1 MKSKQ
6 EILAHIRSAMV
17 ELFEIDPDAIK
28 LEAHLIDDLDLD
40 SIDAIDMAARLQ
52 QITGRRVPE
61 TALKSIRTIG
71 DVVDLVHEQ
80 LSECATEAEPVKRP
94 A

>member
-1 MKSKQ
+1 MSKQ
-6 EILAHIRSAMV
+6 EILVHIRSAMV

-80 LSECATEAEPVKRP
+80 LAECATEAEPVKRP

>member
-17 ELFEIDPDAIK
+17 ELFEIDPEAIT

-61 TALKSIRTIG
+61 NALKSIRTIA

-80 LSECATEAEPVKRP
+80 LSLSATEAEPVKRP

>member
-1 MKSKQ
+1 LNSKQ

-17 ELFEIDPDAIK
+17 ELFEIDPEAIQ

-52 QITGRRVPE
+52 QLTGRRVPE
-61 TALKSIRTIG
+61 EALKSIRTVA

-80 LSECATEAEPVKRP
+80 LSGCATESEPVKRP

>member
-6 EILAHIRSAMV
+6 EILAHVRAAMA
-17 ELFEIDPDAIK
+17 ELFELEPAAIE
-28 LEAHLIDDLDLD
+28 LDAHLVDDLDLD

-52 QITGRRVPE
+52 QMTGRRVPE
-61 TALKSIRTIG
+61 EMLKSIRTIA
-71 DVVDLVHEQ
+71 DVVELVHAQ
-80 LSECATEAEPVKRP
+80 LAECAADELPIKRP

>member
-1 MKSKQ
+1 MSKQ
-6 EILAHIRSAMV
+6 EVFGHVKATMV
-17 ELFEIDPDAIK
+17 ELFELEPDAVE
-28 LEAHLIDDLDLD
+28 LGAHLIDDLDLD

-61 TALKSIRTIG
+61 DALKSIRTVA
-71 DVVDLVHEQ
+71 DVVELVHTQ
-80 LSECATEAEPVKRP
+80 LAAHAAEAEPAKRP